1 MCPLAEPTLSEQSRT
16 LADIPTGG
24 DAGPMRNP
32 IMIGLAMAIAGC
44 ATSQLPQLRD
54 VHAPPGWESFCF
66 PVYFEFVGE
75 TDIISDKSRELLRVM
90 EGVMDY
96 RSFRWFH
103 LEVGS
108 GGSGARSAPHA
119 LIRRRTEALLRILPE
134 VGIQAD
140 HVEVSLNPELSASDR
155 EPANLTVM
163 IPPEQVEAN
172 RVALETRNI
181 VMC

>member
-1 MCPLAEPTLSEQSRT
+1 
-16 LADIPTGG
+16 
-24 DAGPMRNP
+24 MRNA
-32 IMIGLAMAIAGC
+32 IIIVLAMAVAGC
-44 ATSQLPQLRD
+44 ARSQIPNLRE

-75 TDIISDKSRELLRVM
+75 THIVSDKSRELLRVM
-90 EGVMDY
+90 EGTLDY

-108 GGSGARSAPHA
+108 GGSGARPAPRA
-119 LIRRRTEALLRILPE
+119 LIRRRTEALLRLLPE
-134 VGIQAD
+134 VGIAVD
-140 HVEVSLNPELSASDR
+140 RVEVSLSPKLSAFDR
-155 EPANLTVM
+155 NPANLTVM

-172 RVALETRNI
+172 RVAFETNRT

>member
-1 MCPLAEPTLSEQSRT
+1 
-16 LADIPTGG
+16 
-24 DAGPMRNP
+24 MRNA
-32 IMIGLAMAIAGC
+32 IIIVLAMAVAGC
-44 ATSQLPQLRD
+44 TGSQTPPLRE

-75 TDIISDKSRELLRVM
+75 TDIITDKSRELLRVM
-90 EGVMDY
+90 EGALDY
-96 RSFRWFH
+96 RGFRWFH

-119 LIRRRTEALLRILPE
+119 LIQRRTEALLRLLPE
-134 VGIQAD
+134 VGIRTD
-140 HVEVSLNPELSASDR
+140 RVEVSLSPKLSAFDR
-155 EPANLTVM
+155 NPANLTVM

-172 RVALETRNI
+172 RVAFETRRI

>member
-1 MCPLAEPTLSEQSRT
+1 
-16 LADIPTGG
+16 
-24 DAGPMRNP
+24 MRNA
-32 IMIGLAMAIAGC
+32 IMIGLAMAVAGC
-44 ATSQLPQLRD
+44 ARSQMPLRE

-75 TDIISDKSRELLRVM
+75 TGIVSDKSRELLRVM
-90 EGVMDY
+90 EGALDY

-108 GGSGARSAPHA
+108 GGSGARSAPRA
-119 LIRRRTEALLRILPE
+119 FIRRRTEALLRLLPE
-134 VGIQAD
+134 VGITVD
-140 HVEVSLNPELSASDR
+140 RVEVSLSPKLSAFDR
-155 EPANLTVM
+155 NPANLTVM

-172 RVALETRNI
+172 RVAFETSRT